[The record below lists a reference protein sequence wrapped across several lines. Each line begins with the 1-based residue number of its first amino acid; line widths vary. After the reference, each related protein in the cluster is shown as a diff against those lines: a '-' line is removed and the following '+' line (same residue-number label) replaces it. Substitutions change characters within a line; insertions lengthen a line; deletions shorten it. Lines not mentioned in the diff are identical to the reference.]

1 MNRYFIDKLSGEG
14 KELTI
19 YGKALG
25 AIILQQAGKVAEA
38 KLFMQSLME
47 YSVVTDE
54 MGRYFDTP
62 KARYSWFSYKIPT
75 EVAAMEAI
83 QRITKDTKA
92 IDEMKRWLLK
102 QKQTQTWETPIA
114 TADAVYVLMATGTS
128 DLLANTGGVEITLG
142 KEVIRTPAD
151 DAIGYI
157 KKTMSGDVMNIKK

>member
-1 MNRYFIDKLSGEG
+1 MKEAEKKGAVGLRPSEQVLRYLYICALDGKAPVDEKVNRYFIDKLSGEG

-38 KLFMQSLME
+38 RLFMQSLME

-75 EVAAMEAI
+75 EVAAME
-83 QRITKDTKA
+83 
-92 IDEMKRWLLK
+92 LYS
-102 QKQTQTWETPIA
+102 
-114 TADAVYVLMATGTS
+114 V
-128 DLLANTGGVEITLG
+128 
-142 KEVIRTPAD
+142 
-151 DAIGYI
+151 
-157 KKTMSGDVMNIKK
+157 